1 MKKLLLLTVIS
12 MFSIGAWAN
21 DYKYCNS
28 IDLSELDNL
37 KLSECA
43 DKLNAEHLRKMN
55 SILNTIYLS
64 KTIDP
69 KLRNITKQSQVAFN
83 SYKKIQCSYF
93 DENQGAS
100 ALSNINKELC
110 ESGMNKQRSE
120 VLESILP

>member
-1 MKKLLLLTVIS
+1 MEKLLLLTIIS
-12 MFSIGAWAN
+12 TFSCGVWAS

-28 IDLSELDNL
+28 IDLNKLDNL
-37 KLSECA
+37 ELSECA
-43 DKLNAEHLRKMN
+43 DTLNAEHLRKMN

-69 KLRNITKQSQVAFN
+69 KLKNITKQSQAAFN

-100 ALSNINKELC
+100 ALSSINRELC